1 MIVSNVSASI
11 GTSFASAFYDTRT
24 KLLWI
29 STTTADRCHGQCG
42 HGVAAL
48 WTSDMRR
55 WESAQALPK
64 TGKPVG
70 KPWDPSM
77 AFFTCNT
84 EVTSVVGTPPA
95 PLPPHRYGTPRSLAA
110 EAWRVSHS
118 RSDWFAPHAVMIAD
132 PWHILLNNEP
142 DGNLSKGWFDSNA
155 TLREPRPPLS

>member
-1 MIVSNVSASI
+1 MEPPNPDPTAWPCWAGIRELQSGVIVSNVSASI

-48 WTSDMRR
+48 WSSDMRR

-70 KPWDPSM
+70 KSWDPSM

-95 PLPPHRYGTPRSLAA
+95 PLPPHRYGTPRSLQSCR
-110 EAWRVSHS
+110 AWHVS
-118 RSDWFAPHAVMIAD
+118 RSSRGWFAPQ
-132 PWHILLNNEP
+132 
-142 DGNLSKGWFDSNA
+142 
-155 TLREPRPPLS
+155 